1 MHRRGSSHTRGG
13 LAENPTKPSTC
24 RAEKEDEN
32 RGVFVFVFG
41 LFLFVLYGGGG
52 GGGKLD

>member
-32 RGVFVFVFG
+32 RGVFGFVFG
-41 LFLFVLYGGGG
+41 LFLFVLYGGGVG
-52 GGGKLD
+52 EVS